1 MKIRTSY
8 VSNSSSSSFI
18 VIGRPICNLKDLTD
32 PLCPALD
39 FEHKDYVMLGDYL
52 DEGVDYIRLNKE
64 MYEWIKEHAGEI
76 NMDDGDLIEEVLAG
90 EGFVDIPAN
99 AEGCRAWNVEIDY
112 HSSESVADLKDNYL
126 RN

>member
-18 VIGRPICNLKDLTD
+18 VIGKYVCNLRDLRD

-39 FEHKDYVMLGDYL
+39 FEHKDYVMLGNYL

-64 MYEWIKEHAGEI
+64 LYAWVCEHANEI
-76 NMDDGDLIEEVLAG
+76 SMEDGDLIEEVLSG
-90 EGFVDIPAN
+90 EGYVDIPEGAG
-99 AEGCRAWNVEIDY
+99 GCRAWNVEIDY
-112 HSSESVADLKDNYL
+112 HSSESVDDLKYHYL
-126 RN
+126 R